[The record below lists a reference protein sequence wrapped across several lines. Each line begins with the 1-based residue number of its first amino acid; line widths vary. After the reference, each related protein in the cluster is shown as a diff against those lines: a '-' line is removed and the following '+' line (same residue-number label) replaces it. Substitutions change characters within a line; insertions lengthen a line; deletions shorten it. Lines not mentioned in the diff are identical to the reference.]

1 MTTVVGK
8 IDRHVEFLD
17 VVPDFNATILQTLSR
32 GWGTMCN
39 HPKMQS
45 GTPEVEVTELLRK
58 GMREIVNQRASR
70 QAMMV
75 VLPGTESLSRSELL
89 RPDGRTDIPICF
101 PDIVEA
107 CLDHEPHAIIEC
119 KRVAGGDS
127 SLCRLYV
134 VEGMDRF
141 VSGKYASSHAIAF
154 MCGYL
159 QSDNVDMAVV
169 GINRYLRGKGRATER
184 LRSSTILR
192 EKWARTSHHS
202 RPKDLNDID
211 VHHAFCE
218 FNASP

>member
-1 MTTVVGK
+1 
-8 IDRHVEFLD
+8 
-17 VVPDFNATILQTLSR
+17 
-32 GWGTMCN
+32 
-39 HPKMQS
+39 
-45 GTPEVEVTELLRK
+45 
-58 GMREIVNQRASR
+58 
-70 QAMMV
+70 MMV
-75 VLPGTESLSRSELL
+75 VLPGTESLSRPGLL

-119 KRVAGGDS
+119 KRVAGSDS

-159 QSDNVDMAVV
+159 QSDNADMAVA
-169 GINRYLRGKGRATER
+169 GINRYLRGKERANEGLR
-184 LRSSTILR
+184 LSSILR
-192 EKWARTSHHS
+192 EQWARTSHHS
-202 RPKDLNDID
+202 RPKDLDDVDI
-211 VHHAFCE
+211 HHAFFE